1 MFPSVHFS
9 ETLNEYLIDTPGF
22 LGVDEQELKIAK
34 EQSIRL
40 ILQRA
45 SRVKIVVLV
54 DCKDLDGIQD
64 ITRTF
69 VEILGNFHIN
79 DMDNTPIYVLFNKLK
94 LNEGQG
100 QKYYSLTDEEKSK
113 FIIQNVLNKLK
124 RAANALIEHCKRLSK
139 RLETT
144 RRGLEE
150 SGMGDKEIWSQ
161 LQNDANFHD
170 MVKSAMTF
178 RYLKN
183 ALESNY
189 WGYFDPTNT
198 RSIEQTVQGIR
209 GARSVDSNAFDFT
222 MYQNE
227 WVLAK
232 RYLEE
237 KLLEYKEWL
246 VVTKMNKQHPQAFFE
261 HCYSALDKFIS
272 ESHNELNDWKHKR
285 NAKSLTEKYNKE
297 MSLQIK
303 STEKKLSVMREKVDN
318 LSEERKTM
326 GNKTVVV
333 YEDKWNKE
341 GTFSDY
347 GTYTVKYPYS
357 KAQGYPVDIPIIN
370 RDIHLSESTH
380 MGKDEYYP
388 EKSVSVTEFYSVS
401 A

>member
-1 MFPSVHFS
+1 MLEPLSELVTPIGDESKGNFDCTVFPSVHFS
-9 ETLNEYLIDTPGF
+9 EMLNEYLIDTPGF

-69 VEILGNFHIN
+69 VEILGNFHIS
-79 DMDNTPIYVLFNKLK
+79 DMDNTPVYFLFNKLK

-170 MVKSAMTF
+170 MAKSAMTF

-189 WGYFDPTNT
+189 
-198 RSIEQTVQGIR
+198 
-209 GARSVDSNAFDFT
+209 
-222 MYQNE
+222 
-227 WVLAK
+227 
-232 RYLEE
+232 
-237 KLLEYKEWL
+237 
-246 VVTKMNKQHPQAFFE
+246 
-261 HCYSALDKFIS
+261 
-272 ESHNELNDWKHKR
+272 
-285 NAKSLTEKYNKE
+285 
-297 MSLQIK
+297 
-303 STEKKLSVMREKVDN
+303 
-318 LSEERKTM
+318 
-326 GNKTVVV
+326 
-333 YEDKWNKE
+333 
-341 GTFSDY
+341 
-347 GTYTVKYPYS
+347 
-357 KAQGYPVDIPIIN
+357 
-370 RDIHLSESTH
+370 
-380 MGKDEYYP
+380 
-388 EKSVSVTEFYSVS
+388 
-401 A
+401 